1 MVLRFEYDLGGHIT
15 GGTTEQFRLLS
26 NAGSEPKIYE
36 FWNEPSIQQ
45 YVLKLDIPMADIE
58 FV

>member
-1 MVLRFEYDLGGHIT
+1 MVLRFEYDFRGHVA
-15 GGTTEQFRLLS
+15 GGTTEQLCLLS
-26 NAGSEPKIYE
+26 NAGSEPKINE
-36 FWNEPSIQQ
+36 LWNEPSIQQ